1 MDSTYSAKSRKPLL
15 IRGLEVLNRL
25 RVGAPSVSRRRRV
38 LMAVVLPLLVVY
50 SLITF
55 FPFYVLFV
63 RTFVSTKEATDLHLW
78 IPPAEEI
85 SMKAEIGNLS
95 IFYNLDIGRVKEDL
109 GIPLGEYVTPRTTL
123 EEISEEY
130 DVPIERIRAYFRGFG
145 RYNGWFVLFKE
156 GKIYPALARSALVTI
171 FSLVLVN
178 LFSIGTGYGLAG
190 LLRKDQNLIYNL
202 FILQMVI
209 PPMLIILPQY
219 MIVQWFL
226 KLFPGSGNP
235 GVSRYA
241 GQIIALILL
250 NIKGGA
256 MSTMLFTAA
265 IGAIPRDIEDSALI
279 DGASRWQYFVHIL
292 LPLMKV
298 PIASLTV
305 IRLPSLWNQFLQP
318 YVYLDPK
325 NTTLIPLIQQ
335 YSGQYT
341 TNYQVAYTAIFVSIL
356 PLVILYI
363 VFRRWFIRGAMAGAV
378 KG

>member
-1 MDSTYSAKSRKPLL
+1 MDGIYGAKSQRSLL
-15 IRGLEVLNRL
+15 TRGFEALKRL
-25 RVGAPSVSRRRRV
+25 RVGAPSVSRRKRV
-38 LMAVVLPLLVVY
+38 LMAVVVPLLVVY
-50 SLITF
+50 SLITL

-78 IPPAEEI
+78 IPSEEEI
-85 SMKAEIGNLS
+85 SMRAEIGNLS
-95 IFYNLDIGRVKEDL
+95 IFYNLDIGRVKADL
-109 GIPLGEYVTPRTTL
+109 GIPLGEYITPRTTL
-123 EEISEEY
+123 AEISEEY
-130 DVPIERIRAYFRGFG
+130 DVPVESIKAYFKGFG

-156 GKIYPALARSALVTI
+156 GKIYPALARSALVTVV
-171 FSLVLVN
+171 SLVLVN
-178 LFSIGTGYGLAG
+178 FLSIGTGYGLAG

-219 MIVQWFL
+219 MVIQWFL
-226 KLFPGSGNP
+226 KLFPGSADA

-305 IRLPSLWNQFLQP
+305 ILLPSLWNQFLQP

-325 NTTLIPLIQQ
+325 NATLMPLIQQ
-335 YSGQYT
+335 YAGQYT

-356 PLVILYI
+356 PLVTLYI
-363 VFRRWFIRGAMAGAV
+363 IFRRWFIRGAMAGAI